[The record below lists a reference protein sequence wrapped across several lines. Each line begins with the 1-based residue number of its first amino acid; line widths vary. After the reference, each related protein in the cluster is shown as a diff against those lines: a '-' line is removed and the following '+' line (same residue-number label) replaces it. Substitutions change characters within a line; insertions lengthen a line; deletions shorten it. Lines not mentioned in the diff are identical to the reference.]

1 MPLIPKDKNTEA
13 FRSSVGVFETD
24 LNLAI
29 ESFRE
34 KLIAEKWDWNDIGY
48 LVVQLLREV
57 QVKDE
62 HGQALEY
69 P

>member
-13 FRSSVGVFETD
+13 FRNAVGVFETD
-24 LNLAI
+24 LNLVI
-29 ESFRE
+29 DTLRT
-34 KLIAEKWDWNDIGY
+34 KLISDGWTWDDIGF